1 MKRGKK
7 KLPHELFYLSY
18 FGLKN
23 CAIRCRI
30 KFCTRKSN
38 SFFSRLGAWYL
49 EKQPNLKKWSE
60 IKKKTFGIYSRKTGK
75 CWNQTF
81 CTETRL
87 TIVRLQQGRSNF
99 NSEPLKCDHA
109 PFFTKKRPKQDKSN
123 RIFLE
128 KLGQDRALIL

>member
-38 SFFSRLGAWYL
+38 SFFSKLGAWYL

-60 IKKKTFGIYSRKTGK
+60 ASIAAKLGSAGTKLF
-75 CWNQTF
+75 
-81 CTETRL
+81 
-87 TIVRLQQGRSNF
+87 V
-99 NSEPLKCDHA
+99 LKHA
-109 PFFTKKRPKQDKSN
+109 PQ
-123 RIFLE
+123 L
-128 KLGQDRALIL
+128 